1 MSAMLPVALP
11 PRGAVPNAAARHGRP
26 GGSRPQARLAT
37 RCFVSDKRGG
47 KATSFPGPATPHRL
61 GVVAS
66 ARGPGGADENTRAP
80 DPDASET
87 RGSANADAEAGKDGA
102 EAFRR
107 WLLETEL
114 PKSGKSVA
122 RSLSSLPLA
131 ISEFLA
137 IAGFSALGT
146 VIEQNKGTA
155 WYVQNYPTETPAFGF
170 IDYPLIL
177 DLGLD
182 HIYTE
187 WYFLALLAA
196 LAASLT
202 ACTFTR
208 QLPVWRVSADW
219 KFQNRPA
226 ALLKMEEA
234 ESLPRARKDDLAE
247 RLAARGYQVFVE
259 GEKMYAFKGLIGR
272 LAPIGVHAG
281 LLLTLGGA
289 AYSGLGG
296 LGGSVMVPE
305 GTSFEI
311 GQGLRRGAPFAP
323 APAAA
328 RDKVLVN
335 DFTIEYLPNGQ
346 VSQFFSDLSVLDGA
360 SGSEKQRKTIS
371 VNVPLRQGGVTMYQT
386 DWEIA
391 SMRVR
396 VEEGERASGERSG
409 DAGPAPSV
417 SDSSASASAASS
429 SGDSLNLPMANLEG
443 QGAFQGR
450 IWGTFLP
457 LYPGNDDP
465 ALKKL
470 GVSLLARDF
479 QSVAI
484 YGSDGAFAGVR
495 RPGSGRPITVD
506 GLNLVVEDMKG
517 STGLELK
524 TDPGVPWVYAGFAGL
539 MVTSFLSLLSHSQVW
554 AVETETEKAE
564 KLLHVGG
571 RSNRAK
577 EEFKTELDEI
587 LDDMPEYL

>member
-1 MSAMLPVALP
+1 MVLP
-11 PRGAVPNAAARHGRP
+11 PRGAIGGAAT
-26 GGSRPQARLAT
+26 GSRLRARTCRATRPT
-37 RCFVSDKRGG
+37 RCFVRTNTAASKSVGVSSRRRPVSV
-47 KATSFPGPATPHRL
+47 AARL
-61 GVVAS
+61 
-66 ARGPGGADENTRAP
+66 PGGANQPDGAP
-80 DPDASET
+80 DPNANRPEKDNNEDAFMT
-87 RGSANADAEAGKDGA
+87 
-102 EAFRR
+102 
-107 WLLETEL
+107 WLREDLSIG
-114 PKSGKSVA
+114 KSGKKVA
-122 RSLSSLPLA
+122 RQLSSLPLA
-131 ISEFLA
+131 ITEFLS

-155 WYVQNYPTETPAFGF
+155 WYVRNYPTETPAFGF
-170 IDYPLIL
+170 IDYPFIL
-177 DLGLD
+177 NLGLD

-187 WYFLALLAA
+187 WYFLTLLAA

-219 KFQNRPA
+219 KFMDKPQT
-226 ALLKMEEA
+226 LLKMEEA
-234 ESLPRARKDDLAE
+234 ESLPRARSEDLAE
-247 RLAARGYQVFVE
+247 RLASKGYQVFRK
-259 GEKMYAFKGLIGR
+259 GKAMYAFKGLIGR

-305 GTSFEI
+305 GSSFEI

-323 APAAA
+323 TPAAA

-346 VSQFFSDLSVLDGA
+346 VSQFFSDLSVVDGE
-360 SGSEKQRKTIS
+360 SGREKQRKTIS
-371 VNVPLRQGGVTMYQT
+371 VNVPLRQGVVTMYQT

-391 SMRVR
+391 SMRVK
-396 VEEGERASGERSG
+396 VGEANAQTSG
-409 DAGPAPSV
+409 DKGPAPDSENS
-417 SDSSASASAASS
+417 SDDTLAGDTKADDTP
-429 SGDSLNLPMANLEG
+429 SGDSLFLPMANLEG
-443 QGAFQGR
+443 QGNFQGR

-457 LYPGNDDP
+457 LNPGSEDQQ
-465 ALKKL
+465 LKKK

-484 YGSDGAFAGVR
+484 YSSDGEFVGVR

-506 GLNLVVEDMKG
+506 GLQFIIEDMKG

-554 AVETETEKAE
+554 AVEEVGSE
-564 KLLHVGG
+564 LLHVGG